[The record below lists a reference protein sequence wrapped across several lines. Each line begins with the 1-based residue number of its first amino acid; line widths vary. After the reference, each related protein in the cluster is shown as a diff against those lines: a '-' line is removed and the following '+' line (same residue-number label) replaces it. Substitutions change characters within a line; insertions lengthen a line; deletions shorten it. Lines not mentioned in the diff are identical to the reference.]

1 MLYPNELERYNRNIC
16 IKEIGLDGQEKLK
29 RAKVLVIGAG
39 GLGSPALM
47 YLAGAGV
54 GTIGIVDNDEV
65 SLSNL
70 NRQIIHNTEKIFLNK
85 AISAKKTINTINP
98 EINVIAY
105 PMLLTEDNI
114 EELISEYDFILD
126 CVDNFQAKFLIND
139 YCVKARKPFCYGG
152 VLKFEG
158 QALTYVPDQGP
169 CFRCIFEDIPS
180 PDEIQTADKVGIIGA
195 VAGVI
200 GSIQALEAIKY
211 IIGNGN
217 LLTGRMFIFDGLKTE
232 TRIVKLP
239 KSTND
244 CICNL

>member
-29 RAKVLVIGAG
+29 KAKVLVIGAG

-70 NRQIIHNTEKIFLNK
+70 NRQIIHNTEKITLNK

-105 PMLLTEDNI
+105 PIRLTEDNI

-126 CVDNFQAKFLIND
+126 CVDNFQSKFLIND

-158 QALTYVPDQGP
+158 QALTYVPDKGP

-180 PDEIQTADKVGIIGA
+180 
-195 VAGVI
+195 
-200 GSIQALEAIKY
+200 
-211 IIGNGN
+211 
-217 LLTGRMFIFDGLKTE
+217 
-232 TRIVKLP
+232 
-239 KSTND
+239 
-244 CICNL
+244 